1 MGVMDKLISYMNM
14 SGRDSDDDSEYDYE
28 DEEDFEEPAPKKSFT
43 SRDTSYDSD
52 DTAKKAPSKVTP
64 FKAAPIQRK
73 SSGGSGLE
81 LCVIKPQSFEDATEI
96 TDTLLNNNHAVVL
109 NLEGVD
115 VDIAQRIIDFAS
127 GSCYA
132 INGNLQKISR
142 YIFIITPSSVD
153 ISGDFQGLLGSTFDS
168 PLNTGI

>member
-1 MGVMDKLISYMNM
+1 MGVMDKFLNFMNIN
-14 SGRDSDDDSEYDYE
+14 GADADDDSDYDDYDD
-28 DEEDFEEPAPKKSFT
+28 DELEEAAPKKIFT
-43 SRDTSYDSD
+43 SKETSVEPEQE
-52 DTAKKAPSKVTP
+52 KKNSSKVTP
-64 FKAAPIQRK
+64 FKTTPTKRT
-73 SSGGSGLE
+73 SGGSGLE